1 MAQKDGY
8 WVVRTYKAGSVG
20 EKTKFW
26 VPGKR
31 PDKKLSRRQ
40 KALIKKQAQNEYS
53 AVKRL
58 ARDLHENY
66 TSDDI
71 FLGLDYSDA
80 GMKKLEKWVK
90 SLGLD
95 LNSLSEEE
103 KQAIL
108 EGFLDDDINMEMNE
122 EEVTADQVSFEGS
135 TMRVEVKVET
145 MAIEF
150 RQISNAILALLVGM
164 ALIMV
169 TLFFVS
175 GVCKAFRD
183 CESPFEENVIVNMKK
198 FAYSLIPWL
207 IGSSVIGSVGESILA
222 GKPVV
227 NFSLDLGMVLVVLVL
242 FLLITIFKYGAILQ
256 QESDETL

>member
-1 MAQKDGY
+1 MKEQAIQKINKIGKISS
-8 WVVRTYKAGSVG
+8 VV
-20 EKTKFW
+20 
-26 VPGKR
+26 
-31 PDKKLSRRQ
+31 
-40 KALIKKQAQNEYS
+40 ALIAKIL
-53 AVKRL
+53 VG
-58 ARDLHENY
+58 
-66 TSDDI
+66 
-71 FLGLDYSDA
+71 LGIGLLVVSYIVCMFIPKDSIR
-80 GMKKLEKWVK
+80 MNVEEKMTIEVEMDK
-90 SLGLD
+90 FGTFG
-95 LNSLSEEE
+95 EEE

-108 EGFLDDDINMEMNE
+108 DGFLDDDINMEMNE

-135 TMRVEVKVET
+135 TMRVEDKVET
-145 MAIEF
+145 MSIEF

-183 CESPFEENVIVNMKK
+183 CESPFEENVIVKMKK

-207 IGSSVIGSVGESILA
+207 IGSSVIGSVGESLLA

-227 NFSLDLGMVLVVLVL
+227 NFSIDLGMLLVVIVL

>member
-1 MAQKDGY
+1 MKEQAIQKINKIGKISS
-8 WVVRTYKAGSVG
+8 VV
-20 EKTKFW
+20 
-26 VPGKR
+26 
-31 PDKKLSRRQ
+31 
-40 KALIKKQAQNEYS
+40 ALIAKIL
-53 AVKRL
+53 VGMG
-58 ARDLHENY
+58 
-66 TSDDI
+66 I
-71 FLGLDYSDA
+71 GLLVVSYIVCMFIPKDSIR
-80 GMKKLEKWVK
+80 MNVEEKMTIEVDMEK
-90 SLGLD
+90 FGAFG
-95 LNSLSEEE
+95 EEE

-135 TMRVEVKVET
+135 TMRVEDKVET